1 MAHNEKQWQEAKKR
15 CRLNDDDIKLAKQMG
30 LNPKSL
36 IRNIPNKNEM
46 WKLPVNQWIHNMYEE
61 RKEKSAKKAQRKLLL
76 EKENKD
82 II

>member
-46 WKLPVNQWIHNMYEE
+46 WKLPVKQWIHNMYEE

-76 EKENKD
+76 EKGNKD